1 MAPRPPKPVHSWS
14 SGDLFPTR
22 VIVFQLGEV
31 DDEDMRVE
39 NPKLAVLGL
48 GTMESA
54 IARTALRS
62 EIPLAVWNRGVEAT
76 EPFGIAGRR
85 SHLL

>member
-1 MAPRPPKPVHSWS
+1 
-14 SGDLFPTR
+14 LPTR

-48 GTMESA
+48 GTMGSA

-76 EPFGIAGRR
+76 EPFGIAGADVAP
-85 SHLL
+85 SVADATAAADVVVTMVT